1 MLDHIWRYQRK
12 QLEVG
17 RKLPPSYHK
26 MPGQDFDFKK
36 SEVVKWLIDQP
47 EILIFVMDIMNKS
60 EAIVY
65 DKDTEKWQGVDYEEG
80 DLE

>member
-17 RKLPPSYHK
+17 KKLPPSYHK
-26 MPGQDFDFKK
+26 LPNQDFDFKK
-36 SEVVKWLIDQP
+36 SEVVKWLIEQP
-47 EILIFVMDIMNKS
+47 EILNFLVEILKKS

-65 DKDTEKWQGVDYEEG
+65 DKETGKWQGIDYEE
-80 DLE
+80 EV

>member
-1 MLDHIWRYQRK
+1 MLEHIWRYQRK

-26 MPGQDFDFKK
+26 LPGQDFDLKK
-36 SEVVKWLIDQP
+36 SEAVKWLIDQP
-47 EILIFVMDIMNKS
+47 EVLNFVMDIMNKS

-65 DKDTEKWQGVDYEEG
+65 DKVTGKWQGIDYREDEE
-80 DLE
+80 